1 MAVHACYRIPPKIV
15 PPPPFERNSFF
26 RGGPSST
33 KFFLRPISLVHAS
46 IPRRKGERGKD
57 GIDDAGDGISV
68 DRAGKENSTDLS
80 ETSRPPSTTRNFS
93 KGSNKDALLRAA
105 SLLAR
110 HARIGERR
118 REKNRPIDQ
127 VSSVRTWSR
136 REPISK
142 KCRELFFYRKHEE
155 RDLRSATSSNR
166 RYSMTLLVKSLNRRW
181 ITGVRRWFFRAANGV
196 SLFNVDASSFR

>member
-1 MAVHACYRIPPKIV
+1 MREIDIENTVRWRCTPVIVFPPKIV
-15 PPPPFERNSFF
+15 PPPPPPFERNSFF

-68 DRAGKENSTDLS
+68 DRAGKENSADLS

-110 HARIGERR
+110 HARIDEKKIGQSIRYRRFER
-118 REKNRPIDQ
+118 E
-127 VSSVRTWSR
+127 VG
-136 REPISK
+136 EPISK

-166 RYSMTLLVKSLNRRW
+166 RYSMTLLVKSLNRR
-181 ITGVRRWFFRAANGV
+181 
-196 SLFNVDASSFR
+196 